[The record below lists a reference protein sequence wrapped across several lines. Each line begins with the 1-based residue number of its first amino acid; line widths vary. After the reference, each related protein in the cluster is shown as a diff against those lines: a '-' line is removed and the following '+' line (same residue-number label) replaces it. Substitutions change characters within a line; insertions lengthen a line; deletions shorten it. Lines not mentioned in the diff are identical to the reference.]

1 MKRLTLKE
9 LNAITLGVS
18 RITEEEDGFHF
29 FRFNEKQEAF
39 YKERNADYYK
49 KTAATAGVRLSF
61 QTDSKSLTLKGSVTE
76 TTSRSYYSFDV
87 FKNGDLVGYADNFS
101 NCDIPR
107 DYTSAPFVYAPF
119 EATFDLGEGLKT
131 VTVYFPWTVAVAL
144 EVFVDDDAFLAAIR
158 PAKVLLAFG
167 DSITQGYD
175 AMRPSK
181 RYVSRLVDLLGA
193 QEHNRGIGGE
203 VICPELLNVAEL
215 ADPDYITVAYGT
227 NDWRRSSRE
236 TFTADCRAF
245 YKALSTRYPSAR
257 IFAMTPIWRK
267 DRDDVASFG
276 PFDDVAKIIADA
288 VKDLPNVILL
298 SGEDLVPPSENWFAD
313 FYLHP
318 TDAGFSHYARNLYAK
333 MKEHF

>member
-29 FRFNEKQEAF
+29 FRFNEKQMSF
-39 YKERNADYYK
+39 FRERNADYYK
-49 KTAATAGVRLSF
+49 KTTATAGVRLSF
-61 QTDSKSLTLKGSVTE
+61 QTDSTTLTLKGDVTE
-76 TTSRSYYSFDV
+76 TNSRHYYSFDV

-107 DYTSAPFVYAPF
+107 DYTTAPFVYAPF

-144 EVFVDDDAFLAAIR
+144 EVFVDDSAFLAAVR

-181 RYVSRLVDLLGA
+181 RYMSRLVDALGA
-193 QEHNRGIGGE
+193 QEHNRAIGGE
-203 VICPELLNVAEL
+203 VFCPDMLQFDEL

-227 NDWRRSSRE
+227 NDWCRSSRE

-245 YKALSTRYPSAR
+245 YKALSTRYPSAK

-267 DRDDVASFG
+267 DRDEVRPFG
-276 PFDDVAKIIADA
+276 PFDDVAKIIAESVA
-288 VKDLPNVILL
+288 DLPNVILL
-298 SGEDLVPPSENWFAD
+298 SGEHLVPASDNWFAD
-313 FYLHP
+313 LYLHP
-318 TDAGFSHYARNLYAK
+318 TDAGFSYYAKNLYAQ
-333 MKEHF
+333 MKEYL